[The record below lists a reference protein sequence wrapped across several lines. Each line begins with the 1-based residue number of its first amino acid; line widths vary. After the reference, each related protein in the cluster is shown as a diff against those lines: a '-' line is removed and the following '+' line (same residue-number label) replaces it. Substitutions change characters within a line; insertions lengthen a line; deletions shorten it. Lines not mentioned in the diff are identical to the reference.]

1 MSGAKPY
8 RIPKRSGMSS
18 KIASEK
24 SPSSS
29 KGTGRARKE
38 QMCQLA
44 FAMRPRKA
52 SATVYAVCGP
62 QEFVSS

>member
-18 KIASEK
+18 EIASEK
-24 SPSSS
+24 SPSSP
-29 KGTGRARKE
+29 KGGWTGRRKRKR
-38 QMCQLA
+38 QLA